1 MRKWLLLF
9 VALALLFVLP
19 KISNRRTRREFPF
32 LQRLDNAINIVV
44 VVVLAAYLFAFVHWL
59 LTR

>member
-9 VALALLFVLP
+9 LAIALLFVLP
-19 KISNRRTRREFPF
+19 KISSRRTRREFPL
-32 LQRLDNAINIVV
+32 LQRLDNAINIIVAV
-44 VVVLAAYLFAFVHWL
+44 FLAAYLFAFVRWL